1 MSPPNE
7 FMHLGLIIP
16 SSNTV
21 MEDELSLYVTVHST
35 RVSLKNVD
43 EKSLRKMNEELSK
56 AVDLISD
63 CHPDAIVY
71 GCTSGSFIEDVDNI
85 LKKSLIPSVT
95 TSHAVVSALQT
106 LGAKTVSVATPYI
119 DEINLKEKA
128 FLESKGFT
136 IKDIKGL
143 GLLNNIEIG
152 KQEPEAAYNLA
163 RSLKKADVI
172 FISCTNF
179 KTFDTIYELE
189 DELKTPVVSSN
200 SASLWGAY
208 KAANKKEKIYLGTL
222 LEEHL

>member
-1 MSPPNE
+1 
-7 FMHLGLIIP
+7 MHLGLIIP

-21 MEDELSLYVTVHST
+21 MEDELILYVTVHST
-35 RVSLKNVD
+35 RISLKNVD
-43 EKSLRKMNEELSK
+43 ETSLKKMNQELSK

-71 GCTSGSFIEDVDNI
+71 GCTSGSFIEDVEKI
-85 LKKSLIPSVT
+85 LKSPIPAIT
-95 TSHAVVSALQT
+95 TSSAVISALHT

-119 DEINLKEKA
+119 DEINQKEKA

-136 IKDIKGL
+136 VKDIKGL

-152 KQEPEAAYNLA
+152 TQDTEAAYNLA
-163 RSLKKADVI
+163 KSLKKADAI

-179 KTFDTIYELE
+179 KTFDAIYDLE
-189 DELKTPVVSSN
+189 DELSIPVISSN

-208 KAANKKEKIYLGTL
+208 KAAHKKEKIYLGKL
-222 LEEHL
+222 LEEYL